1 MGKSYTYHVIGYAPD
16 GKDRDRIYPTMSKLG
31 MAQQREK
38 AKRDGLK
45 IEYWYAQTGTGRRM
59 LKGQDQIRDSE
70 IEIKKIIKCVICDGK
85 GYNSTEDVKIKS
97 HCPVCDGSGVTRKDQ
112 YSRWSHWQLK
122 YMVAERSTWNLGVQ
136 RI

>member
-1 MGKSYTYHVIGYAPD
+1 MGKSYTYHIIGCAPD
-16 GKDRDRIYPTMSKLG
+16 GKDRERIYPTMSKLG

-59 LKGQDQIRDSE
+59 LKGQWELRDSE
-70 IEIKKIIKCVICDGK
+70 IEIKGIIKCVICEGR

-97 HCPVCDGSGVTRKDQ
+97 HCPVCDGSGVTRKNES
-112 YSRWSHWQLK
+112 SRWAPWQLEEMTK
-122 YMVAERSTWNLGVQ
+122 KGRVQ
-136 RI
+136 NETL